1 MHARKDMKKRETNR
15 EFRVGAH
22 VIVNKKPLGAY
33 NGRIGTVVEI
43 VFDSRYG
50 VRFDNSKEPM
60 VYLDSACLSN
70 YSAAVQGRIE
80 GRGKIDRQTD

>member
-1 MHARKDMKKRETNR
+1 MKKREGNR
-15 EFRVGAH
+15 AFGVGAR

-33 NGRIGTVVEI
+33 NQRIGTVLEI

-50 VRFDNSKEPM
+50 IRFDNSKEAM

-70 YSAAVQGRIE
+70 YAG
-80 GRGKIDRQTD
+80 

>member
-1 MHARKDMKKRETNR
+1 MRNKAINPAFSIGAR
-15 EFRVGAH
+15 

-33 NGRIGTVVEI
+33 NQRIGTVLEI

-50 VRFDNSKEPM
+50 IRFDNSKEAM

-70 YSAAVQGRIE
+70 YAAP
-80 GRGKIDRQTD
+80 

>member
-1 MHARKDMKKRETNR
+1 MHARKNMKKRETKR
-15 EFRVGAH
+15 GFGVGAH

-50 VRFDNSKEPM
+50 IRFDNSAGPI

-70 YSAAVQGRIE
+70 YSARL
-80 GRGKIDRQTD
+80 

>member
-1 MHARKDMKKRETNR
+1 MKKRETNR
-15 EFRVGAH
+15 EFGVGAH
-22 VIVNKKPLGAY
+22 VIVNKRPLGAY

-50 VRFDNSKEPM
+50 VKFDNSKEAT

-70 YSAAVQGRIE
+70 YSATVRARTE
-80 GRGKIDRQTD
+80 GTGKIDRQTD

>member
-1 MHARKDMKKRETNR
+1 MKKREMNR
-15 EFRVGAH
+15 EFGVGAH

-60 VYLDSACLSN
+60 VYLDSASLSD
-70 YSAAVQGRIE
+70 YSAPVHARIE
-80 GRGKIDRQTD
+80 GAARIARQTD